1 MYMGT
6 LFNIY
11 FELITVH
18 RGEGSRGFQLKVW
31 IICSPPFLAKSSHN
45 NINSY
50 TAYSPLV
57 TEIFNLGQQQ
67 YWTK

>member
-1 MYMGT
+1 MGT

-18 RGEGSRGFQLKVW
+18 LGEGSRGFQLRVW
-31 IICSPPFLAKSSHN
+31 IICSPSFLAKSSHN
-45 NINSY
+45 SINNY

-67 YWTK
+67 CWTK